1 MPQDVQTCAARVA
14 NAAGPED
21 APAPGGRAVVPDDVL
36 PPVPVE
42 VRDDDAAFVVER
54 LVADLGGRA
63 VRG

>member
-21 APAPGGRAVVPDDVL
+21 APEPAGRAVVPDVL

>member
-1 MPQDVQTCAARVA
+1 MPEDVQTCRL
-14 NAAGPED
+14 D
-21 APAPGGRAVVPDDVL
+21 VPDLRGSSIVGWDDFL

-42 VRDDDAAFVVER
+42 VRDATAAFVVER